1 VINKITKSNTSQT
14 KVADMKKSKIWLGDD
29 GIVRVKVGKTMDE
42 GIIDDL
48 ANDFQGIARKLSSK
62 AKVLIDLGSVPNVPI
77 SSFRRKATRLI
88 KDAFKNPGFEK
99 IALYKGG
106 VIPRTVVSFIL
117 VAAGLK
123 NIKYFKTEE
132 EALKWLRE

>member
-48 ANDFQGIARKLSSK
+48 ANVIQSQ
-62 AKVLIDLGSVPNVPI
+62 
-77 SSFRRKATRLI
+77 SF
-88 KDAFKNPGFEK
+88 N
-99 IALYKGG
+99 
-106 VIPRTVVSFIL
+106 
-117 VAAGLK
+117 
-123 NIKYFKTEE
+123 
-132 EALKWLRE
+132 